1 MRVLLF
7 EISYKKFSV
16 VKQKKGGNMDIG
28 AKIKALRT
36 QNALTLEELAS
47 RSELTKGFLSQVE
60 RNLTSPSV
68 STLEDI
74 LEALGTDLASF
85 FKESIETKVV
95 FTKDDYFVDEHKNY
109 RIHWIV
115 PNAQKNEME
124 PILLDLFPNGRS
136 MELQPHDGE
145 EFGYVIRGHIS
156 IIYGKEIY
164 HVNQG
169 ETFYFSGKQSHY
181 LYNEGKQ
188 DAKVLWITT
197 PPLF

>member
-1 MRVLLF
+1 
-7 EISYKKFSV
+7 
-16 VKQKKGGNMDIG
+16 MDIG
-28 AKIKALRT
+28 AKIKALRI
-36 QNALTLEELAS
+36 QNDLTLEELAS

-85 FKESIETKVV
+85 FKESKQTKVV
-95 FTKDDYFVDEHKNY
+95 FSKQDHFIDEHEEY
-109 RIHWIV
+109 CIHWIV

-124 PILLDLFPNGRS
+124 PILLELHADKTS
-136 MELQPHDGE
+136 MVFDPHEGE
-145 EFGYVIRGHIS
+145 EFGYVLEGRILLVNGE
-156 IIYGKEIY
+156 KEY
-164 HVNQG
+164 PVKKG
-169 ETFYFSGKQSHY
+169 ETFYIHGKYRHY
-181 LYNEGKQ
+181 LRNVGKH

>member
-1 MRVLLF
+1 
-7 EISYKKFSV
+7 
-16 VKQKKGGNMDIG
+16 MDLG

-36 QNALTLEELAS
+36 KNNLTLEELAS

-85 FKESIETKVV
+85 FKESTETKVV
-95 FTKDDYFVDEHKNY
+95 FTKEDYFIDEHDHY

-124 PILLDLFPNGRS
+124 PILLELFPNGKS
-136 MELQPHDGE
+136 MELQPHEGE
-145 EFGYVIRGHIS
+145 EFGYVVEGRIS
-156 IIYGKEIY
+156 IICGEHTYRVKK
-164 HVNQG
+164 G
-169 ETFYFSGKQSHY
+169 ETFYFSGKENHY
-181 LYNEGKQ
+181 LYNEGKY